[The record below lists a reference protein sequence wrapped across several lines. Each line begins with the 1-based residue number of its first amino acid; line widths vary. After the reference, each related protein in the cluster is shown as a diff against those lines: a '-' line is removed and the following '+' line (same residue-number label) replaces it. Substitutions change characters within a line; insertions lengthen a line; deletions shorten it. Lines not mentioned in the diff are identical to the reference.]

1 MHATRHDDIPEAEAM
16 DPDERYIHHHM
27 AQYLLRLV
35 AEPRFPAE
43 YLSDGDFQACASDL
57 VSPGVA
63 RQLKGADELLMEEQT
78 VVTRAPRHWRQR
90 AAQRIGPRVHR
101 LLAAVRADLAATVR
115 RTCAG
120 SERARMARKLERV
133 AQVFELDA
141 VELAIVRFYLLCALD
156 DSLATVMQDH
166 TLGGVHRN
174 YPRFLAALLAVR
186 PAQVAAALSPKGRL
200 RSMRVL
206 DVSEVVPKPNNPPAL
221 AETVQRIFADATL
234 GPERVVDAF
243 YEREPAPWLGPADF
257 AHLAGDLA
265 LTVRLLDDAWRRR
278 ARGVNLLLYG
288 PPGTGKTQLARLAA
302 EQAGGHAYAPPRH
315 GEDGDAVGPHHR
327 RMAFDVFQRLCRG
340 EQHPMLIIDEAEAL
354 LEGDQPL
361 HWFGGL
367 RSREPG
373 DRKAWLTE
381 ALVENPLPV
390 IWIVND
396 AAGIDPAVRRRFS
409 HSVRFRALPREVME
423 RIWAAI
429 LEGAGQRFRLDVG
442 AVRELAA
449 AYPLSPGHIARAVES
464 WRAVTGRRKPDPA
477 VLRHLLGQS
486 LRLCEDREPGH
497 DRLRALD
504 ARYDPHLVRLEGD
517 ADAPRLERMLRAFV
531 QAPKGGTRDAS
542 GQLTLLFHGPS
553 GAGKTELAKYL
564 ADRCGKLLQVERMS
578 DLLSKWVGGS
588 EQNIAAAFER
598 AAGEGNF
605 LLLDEFD
612 SLAYDCGMAVRSW
625 EISQTNELLQ
635 QIENF
640 RGVLIVSTNR
650 VDSLDPAIARRFSHK
665 IGFGGIPAGR
675 RADAVRAYFADWIGG
690 AVLERD
696 QRSRLAA
703 LASLYPG
710 DLRAVRQRYATDALL
725 GETPDAARIVT
736 ALEHEA
742 SFRKGERRAIGFGH
756 GASATQTGSDS

>member
-1 MHATRHDDIPEAEAM
+1 MHVTRHNALPEAEAM
-16 DPDERYIHHHM
+16 HPDERTIHHHK
-27 AQYLLRLV
+27 AQVLLRLV
-35 AEPRFPAE
+35 SEPRFPVE
-43 YLSDGDFQACASDL
+43 YLSDGDFQACVAEL
-57 VSPGVA
+57 VSLPVNL
-63 RQLKGADELLMEEQT
+63 RLKTADELLLEEDAESAG
-78 VVTRAPRHWRQR
+78 APGPRWRRQR
-90 AAQRIGPRVHR
+90 PLRIGPRLR
-101 LLAAVRADLAATVR
+101 ALLECVRADLAAAAR
-115 RTCAG
+115 RTQAG
-120 SERARMARKLERV
+120 SGRTHLARKLERV

-166 TLGGVHRN
+166 SLGGVQRN

-200 RSMRVL
+200 QRMRVL
-206 DVSEVVPKPNNPPAL
+206 DVSEVVSKASNPPRL

-243 YEREPAPWLGPADF
+243 YEREPAPGLGAADF
-257 AHLAGDLA
+257 RHLAGDLA

-278 ARGVNLLLYG
+278 ARGVNVLLYG

-340 EQHPMLIIDEAEAL
+340 EQRPMLVIDEAEAL
-354 LEGDQPL
+354 LEGDPPL
-361 HWFGGL
+361 HWFGGRL
-367 RSREPG
+367 ARESG

-396 AAGIDPAVRRRFS
+396 AACIDPAVRRRFS
-409 HSVRFRALPREVME
+409 HSVRFRALPREVML
-423 RIWAAI
+423 RIWDGLLAR
-429 LEGAGQRFRLDVG
+429 AGQRYRLDVG

-449 AYPLSPGHIARAVES
+449 AYPLSPGHIAKAVES

-486 LRLCEDREPGH
+486 LRLSEGREPGH

-504 ARYDPHLVRLEGD
+504 DRYDPHLVRLEGD
-517 ADAPRLERMLRAFV
+517 ADAPRLERLLWAYVRAAADRSRK
-531 QAPKGGTRDAS
+531 APS
-542 GQLTLLFHGPS
+542 QLTLLFHGPS

-564 ADRCGKLLQVERMS
+564 ADRCGRTLQVERMS
-578 DLLSKWVGGS
+578 DLLSMWVGGS
-588 EQNIAAAFER
+588 EQNLAAAFER
-598 AAGEGNF
+598 AATEGNF

-612 SLAYDCGMAVRSW
+612 SLAYDRGMAVRSW

-650 VDSLDPAIARRFSHK
+650 VDSLDPAISRRFSHK
-665 IGFGGIPAGR
+665 IGFAGIPAER
-675 RADAVRAYFADWIGG
+675 RADAVCAYFADWLGG
-690 AVLERD
+690 TGLGRD
-696 QRSRLAA
+696 GQDRLAA
-703 LASLYPG
+703 LPSLYPG
-710 DLRAVRQRYATDALL
+710 DLRAVRQRYASDDLL
-725 GETPDAARIVT
+725 GEAPDAARIVA

-742 SFRKGERRAIGFGH
+742 SFRQGERRAIGFGASH
-756 GASATQTGSDS
+756 G